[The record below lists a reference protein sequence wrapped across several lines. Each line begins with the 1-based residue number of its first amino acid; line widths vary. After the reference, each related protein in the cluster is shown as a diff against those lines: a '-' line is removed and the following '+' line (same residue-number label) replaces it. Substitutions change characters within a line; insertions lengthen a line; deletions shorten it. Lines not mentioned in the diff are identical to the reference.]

1 MLRCRGVEERD
12 IVRRRSRERLQDDG
26 EDQPKKNFSRE
37 LGYSK
42 IDGFSRSG
50 RGVPVL
56 FGAVAGLYFFFEI
69 EQSPNNS
76 KVILSILL
84 RTTSTKKQSD
94 KFPSQGQHNGTL
106 ILLSPSR

>member
-1 MLRCRGVEERD
+1 MTER
-12 IVRRRSRERLQDDG
+12 INQ
-26 EDQPKKNFSRE
+26 KKNFSRE

-42 IDGFSRSG
+42 SDGFSRSG

-76 KVILSILL
+76 KVILSSEQHLQKSN
-84 RTTSTKKQSD
+84 RTNSHLKDSIME
-94 KFPSQGQHNGTL
+94 H
-106 ILLSPSR
+106 